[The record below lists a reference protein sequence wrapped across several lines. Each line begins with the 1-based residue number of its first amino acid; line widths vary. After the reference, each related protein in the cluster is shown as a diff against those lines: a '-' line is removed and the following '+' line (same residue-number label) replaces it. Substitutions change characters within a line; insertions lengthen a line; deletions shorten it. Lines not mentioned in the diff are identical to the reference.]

1 MIEHGSGAKAESGAK
16 AAAAASDAADDNILV
31 VRNLHVS
38 YATRSGSVAA
48 VRGIS
53 FVVPRGKIV
62 AIVGES
68 GSGKS
73 TTSQALIRRLAS
85 GGRIDS
91 GSIEFEGRDLGPMS
105 ERELRSIRG
114 GRIGFVPQDPSKS
127 LNPLMRVGDQIAEA
141 LRLHLKLDKAAAAAE
156 AVRILDEVGLPD
168 PDARATQFPHEL
180 SGGMRQRVLIGIAWA
195 CNPQLVIADEPTS
208 ALDVT
213 VQRHVLDNI
222 DELVRRHNTSVV
234 LVTHDLAVAAD
245 RADYVAVMSNGEIVE
260 QGTTEQVLSAPT
272 HEYTKKLVQSAPG
285 LASRRL
291 TPSVTAL
298 GEQQQSSAGKLFT
311 RTRPAQPAGVAT
323 ASGVATVAA
332 NSGAD
337 AAPAANILEVE
348 NLVKTFALRRQG
360 GGSQVLRAVDD
371 VSFVVPRGS
380 TFSIVGESGSGK
392 TTTARIAA
400 RIASADS
407 GTVSFDGTDVTS
419 LSGEA
424 LRQLRRRVQV
434 VYQNP
439 FGSLDP
445 KMSIE
450 KIIAEPLRAFGVG
463 DRAHRA
469 EVARELLEHVS
480 LSPSLAQRRPT
491 ELSGGQRQRVAI
503 ARSLAIGPEL
513 IVLDEPVSALDVSV
527 QEQILQL
534 LVDLQVQFG
543 LSYLFIS
550 HDLGVIRQISDHI
563 AVMRSGTVL
572 ESGTAREVLSNPQ
585 HEYTRELLAAI
596 PGQRAK

>member
-1 MIEHGSGAKAESGAK
+1 MIPQNSAEVTPA
-16 AAAAASDAADDNILV
+16 DNILV
-31 VRNLHVS
+31 VRDLHVS
-38 YATRSGSVAA
+38 YTTRSGVVPA

-73 TTSQALIRRLAS
+73 TMSQALIRRLAS
-85 GGRIDS
+85 GGRIDH
-91 GSIEFEGRDLGPMS
+91 GTIEFEGRDLGALS
-105 ERELRSIRG
+105 ERALRTIRG
-114 GRIGFVPQDPSKS
+114 GQIGFVPQDPSKS
-127 LNPLMRVGDQIAEA
+127 LNPLMRVGEQIAEA
-141 LRLHLKLDKAAAAAE
+141 LRLHLNLSKTEAAAQ
-156 AVRILDEVGLPD
+156 AVRLLEEVGLPD
-168 PDARATQFPHEL
+168 PAARATQFPHEL

-234 LVTHDLAVAAD
+234 LITHDLAIAAD
-245 RADYVAVMSNGEIVE
+245 RADFVAVMSNGEIVE
-260 QGTTEQVLSAPT
+260 QGTTEQVLSSPS
-272 HEYTKKLVQSAPG
+272 HEYTKRLVQSAPG
-285 LASRRL
+285 LTSTRL
-291 TPSVTAL
+291 TPTTNAL
-298 GEQQQSSAGKLFT
+298 GEQHLSSAGKFFAE
-311 RTRPAQPAGVAT
+311 TRPDHPA
-323 ASGVATVAA
+323 
-332 NSGAD
+332 
-337 AAPAANILEVE
+337 PNILEVH
-348 NLVKTFALRRQG
+348 NLVKTFALRRSG
-360 GGSQVLRAVDD
+360 AGSQVLRAVDD

-392 TTTARIAA
+392 TTTARIVA
-400 RIASADS
+400 RITAADS
-407 GTVSFDGTDVTS
+407 GRVCFDGENITE
-419 LSGEA
+419 LSGER
-424 LRQLRRRVQV
+424 LRQLRRRVQI

-450 KIIAEPLRAFGVG
+450 RIITEPLRAFGIG
-463 DRAHRA
+463 DRRHHAA
-469 EVARELLEHVS
+469 TARELLGHVS
-480 LSPSLAQRRPT
+480 LSPTLAARRPT

-543 LSYLFIS
+543 LSYLVIS

-563 AVMRSGTVL
+563 AVMRFGRVL
-572 ESGTAREVLSNPQ
+572 EAGTAHDVLTNPQ
-585 HEYTRELLAAI
+585 HAYTQELLAAI
-596 PGQRAK
+596 PGQNAR

>member
-1 MIEHGSGAKAESGAK
+1 MIEQKT
-16 AAAAASDAADDNILV
+16 DDTTAADDNILV
-31 VRNLHVS
+31 VRDLHVS

-114 GRIGFVPQDPSKS
+114 GSIGFVPQDPSKS

-272 HEYTKKLVQSAPG
+272 HEYTKRLVNSAPG

-291 TPSVTAL
+291 TPSLTDL

-311 RTRPAQPAGVAT
+311 RARPAQPAGSAT
-323 ASGVATVAA
+323 AS
-332 NSGAD
+332 
-337 AAPAANILEVE
+337 APAANILEVSK
-348 NLVKTFALRRQG
+348 LVKTFALRRQG

-450 KIIAEPLRAFGVG
+450 RIIAEPLRAFRVG
-463 DRAHRA
+463 DRTHRA
-469 EVARELLEHVS
+469 EVARDLLEHVS

-513 IVLDEPVSALDVSV
+513 MVLDEPVSALDVSV

-550 HDLGVIRQISDHI
+550 HDLGVIRQVSDHI
-563 AVMRSGTVL
+563 AVMRFGKVL
-572 ESGTAREVLSNPQ
+572 EAGTAHDVLSNPQ
-585 HEYTRELLAAI
+585 HEYTQELLEAI
-596 PGQRAK
+596 PGQRAV